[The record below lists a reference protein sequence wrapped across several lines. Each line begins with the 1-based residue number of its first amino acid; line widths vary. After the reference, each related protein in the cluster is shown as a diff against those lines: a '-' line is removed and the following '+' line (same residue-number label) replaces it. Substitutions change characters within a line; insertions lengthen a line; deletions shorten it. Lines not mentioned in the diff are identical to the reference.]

1 MATTSVEAP
10 LPSNEVILKS
20 KLSVYESEIV
30 EFKKKIEDLTV
41 DLNEGNASL
50 KKISEELK
58 KSQHSC
64 TMLKKENV
72 TLQKTVNEYKKI
84 QQLSSSTNTEQLQT
98 INNLQIE
105 KDEMKNENKELKTTV
120 GDLRKGIEIM
130 QNKQEIELST
140 FKKENAK
147 LIGKMKNKHQQEL
160 EERINSFA
168 KEENNIRSE
177 LSNANNRID
186 LMDREY
192 KDTIASQ
199 AQRLTAY
206 EQQLNM
212 MDKEIV
218 RLKLQK
224 EYQKMPK
231 MQANRFTETEMER
244 LTNENNTLRHKNQE
258 REREITQLSNRLN
271 MFNINRHHDFRHNGT
286 LF

>member
-1 MATTSVEAP
+1 
-10 LPSNEVILKS
+10 
-20 KLSVYESEIV
+20 
-30 EFKKKIEDLTV
+30 
-41 DLNEGNASL
+41 
-50 KKISEELK
+50 
-58 KSQHSC
+58 
-64 TMLKKENV
+64 
-72 TLQKTVNEYKKI
+72 
-84 QQLSSSTNTEQLQT
+84 
-98 INNLQIE
+98 
-105 KDEMKNENKELKTTV
+105 
-120 GDLRKGIEIM
+120 
-130 QNKQEIELST
+130 
-140 FKKENAK
+140 
-147 LIGKMKNKHQQEL
+147 IGKMKNKHQQEL

-177 LSNANNRID
+177 LNNANNRID

>member
-1 MATTSVEAP
+1 
-10 LPSNEVILKS
+10 
-20 KLSVYESEIV
+20 
-30 EFKKKIEDLTV
+30 
-41 DLNEGNASL
+41 
-50 KKISEELK
+50 
-58 KSQHSC
+58 
-64 TMLKKENV
+64 
-72 TLQKTVNEYKKI
+72 
-84 QQLSSSTNTEQLQT
+84 
-98 INNLQIE
+98 
-105 KDEMKNENKELKTTV
+105 
-120 GDLRKGIEIM
+120 M
-130 QNKQEIELST
+130 QNKQEEELST
-140 FKKENAK
+140 LKKENAK
-147 LIGKMKNKHQQEL
+147 MIGKMKNKHQQEL

-168 KEENNIRSE
+168 KAENNIRSE
-177 LSNANNRID
+177 LNNSNNRIE

-218 RLKLQK
+218 RLKIQK

-231 MQANRFTETEMER
+231 TQATRFTESEMER
-244 LTNENNTLRHKNQE
+244 LISENNNLKHTNQQ